1 MTIGGGTST
10 IHPLSKLQ
18 SGVAFGRVLLVPV
31 VLIGVPVEN
40 GDFLMQNTVVGGAGI
55 KVVYLPLQIHR
66 FFVGDVVEKTADA
79 PGITL
84 FLGAAEVG
92 APVGFCGIVGGI
104 HRHDVCHFGKGT
116 DW

>member
-40 GDFLMQNTVVGGAGI
+40 GDFVDACLKKQCGDLFLLSGRECAFLMQNTVVGGADKGR
-55 KVVYLPLQIHR
+55 VSSASDTPL
-66 FFVGDVVEKTADA
+66 
-79 PGITL
+79 
-84 FLGAAEVG
+84 
-92 APVGFCGIVGGI
+92 FCRGCC
-104 HRHDVCHFGKGT
+104 RKDC
-116 DW
+116 

>member
-40 GDFLMQNTVVGGAGI
+40 GDFVDACLKKQCGDLFLLSGRECAFLMQNTVVGGAGI
-55 KVVYLPLQIHR
+55 RSCIFR
-66 FFVGDVVEKTADA
+66 FRYTA
-79 PGITL
+79 
-84 FLGAAEVG
+84 FL
-92 APVGFCGIVGGI
+92 
-104 HRHDVCHFGKGT
+104 
-116 DW
+116 

>member
-40 GDFLMQNTVVGGAGI
+40 GI
-55 KVVYLPLQIHR
+55 SSCS
-66 FFVGDVVEKTADA
+66 
-79 PGITL
+79 PGES
-84 FLGAAEVG
+84 A
-92 APVGFCGIVGGI
+92 
-104 HRHDVCHFGKGT
+104 RS
-116 DW
+116 